1 MIRYVKK
8 EEDRVWWN
16 RRKIDFES
24 MQDNSI
30 QHLDKKSTGQCTKC
44 HDTDQYNHK
53 FVIKIKVIH

>member
-30 QHLDKKSTGQCTKC
+30 QHLDKKVNRTV
-44 HDTDQYNHK
+44 H
-53 FVIKIKVIH
+53 